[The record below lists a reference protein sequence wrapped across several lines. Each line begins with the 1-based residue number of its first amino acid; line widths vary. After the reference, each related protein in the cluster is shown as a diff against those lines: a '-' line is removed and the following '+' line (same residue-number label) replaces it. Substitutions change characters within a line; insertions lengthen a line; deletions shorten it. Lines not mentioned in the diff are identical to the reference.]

1 VAQEPGIDIVKN
13 DASLQFEELLALAS
27 GAFIRASANE
37 IGGHIK
43 KWLER
48 FSLALGIHKAVLV
61 QLDPTDGKLHATH
74 QWVAESMLPTTLSSA
89 AQDYPWVTSK
99 LMSGELIVLDDVDDA
114 PSAASN
120 DLLMAHR
127 RGGKAAVCVPLK
139 IGGELA
145 GAVAFAS
152 AVRRKWTAETVQLL
166 QRLTEI
172 FGFALERQRSST
184 LIRSLRQESQN
195 ILRIVPMAEV
205 SASMAHELNQPLGA
219 ILNNA
224 QAARRLL
231 RHKSL
236 DIEELNEAVEAII
249 RDVDRATHVVRHTR
263 DAFRSITGETGP
275 LDLRELLLNV
285 ERLLTGDAEARGVS
299 LRLNVPVSLPSVIGN
314 RQGLIQVLM
323 NLILNAFD
331 SVAECPDGKRVVGL
345 SADHDST
352 EAHVRVRDNG
362 KGIDPRIRPRL
373 FNAFATTK
381 PKGTGMGLA
390 IARSIIEK
398 NGGRIWADEKAAPG
412 ASIEFTLPI
421 HLS

>member
-1 VAQEPGIDIVKN
+1 VAQEPGIDAVKDN
-13 DASLQFEELLALAS
+13 ASLHIGELLAQAS

-37 IGGHIK
+37 IGGQIN

-61 QLDPTDGKLHATH
+61 QLDPMDGKLHATH
-74 QWVAESMLPTTLSSA
+74 QWVAESMLPTTLSTA
-89 AQDYPWVTSK
+89 AEDYPWVTSK
-99 LMSGELIVLDDVDDA
+99 MMSGELIVLDDVDDA

-152 AVRRKWTAETVQLL
+152 AVRRNWTAETVQLL

-172 FGFALERQRSST
+172 FGFALERRRSSA
-184 LIRSLRQESQN
+184 LIRKLREESQN
-195 ILRIVPMAEV
+195 VLRVLPMAEV
-205 SASMAHELNQPLGA
+205 AASMAHELNQPLGA

-231 RHKSL
+231 RSRSS
-236 DIEELNEAVEAII
+236 DIEDLNEALEAII
-249 RDVDRATHVVRHTR
+249 RDVGRATHIVRHTR
-263 DAFRSITGETGP
+263 DAFRSMTGETGP
-275 LDLRELLLNV
+275 LDLRDLLVNV

-299 LRLNVPVSLPSVIGN
+299 LRLNVPVSLPCVIAN
-314 RQGLIQVLM
+314 RQGLIQVLV

-331 SVAECPDGKRVVGL
+331 SVAECPDEKPIVEL
-345 SADHDST
+345 SADHDSS
-352 EAHVRVRDNG
+352 EIHVRVRDNG

-398 NGGRIWADEKAAPG
+398 NGGRIWADEKAARG

-421 HLS
+421 QT